1 MKYEYATIPV
11 SLMHECSTVPLEDG
25 AFVSEGLH
33 AAKVRELLAGGFRWV
48 RTEGEVAILER
59 ETDALHS
66 LHNDQAQTTPS
77 KP

>member
-33 AAKVRELLAGGFRWV
+33 SAKVRELLAGGFRWV

-59 ETDALHS
+59 ETDDLHS
-66 LHNDQAQTTPS
+66 LHNIEYPHQ
-77 KP
+77 KCG

>member
-59 ETDALHS
+59 ETDTLHS
-66 LHNDQAQTTPS
+66 LHNS
-77 KP
+77 ICS

>member
-11 SLMHECSTVPLEDG
+11 SLMHEYAMIPLDDG

-33 AAKVRELLAGGFRWV
+33 SAKVRELLTCGFRWV

-59 ETDALHS
+59 KTGAF
-66 LHNDQAQTTPS
+66 
-77 KP
+77 

>member
-33 AAKVRELLAGGFRWV
+33 SAKVRELLAGGFRWV

-59 ETDALHS
+59 ETDTLHS
-66 LHNDQAQTTPS
+66 RHNANILP
-77 KP
+77 P